1 MNIGNAFKEV
11 FGNPDISK
19 ALASTILIILLGYIL
34 RKREVFS
41 ENFAKVLTKV
51 VLSVALPALAFN
63 SFMTK
68 LDPDSL
74 KQSMSVLIWGILIYV
89 ILIFATKPLYLK
101 YKGDK
106 KEVLEVLTQF
116 SSTTFFGI
124 PIVAAIYGSKGALYA
139 SIFNIGYRLFLY
151 SYAYIRMTGKKMSRD
166 NLKEMFLNP
175 IVIATFL
182 GLILWLAQNVVPQVS
197 VLMPDAAGKMVASD
211 VAFYR
216 IDATAPWLFQ
226 MLNYLK
232 ELASPL
238 AWLSIGST
246 LGGVSFAKAASDK
259 TSWYYSF
266 NKVILVPIINI
277 IGIMI
282 LSALGILSFDS
293 VALATTV
300 IMLATPAATVAV
312 SYAIGFDRE
321 ALLASNASLLST
333 VVATV
338 LMPFWII
345 IVEILGKMS
354 MFK

>member
-1 MNIGNAFKEV
+1 MDIGKAFNEV
-11 FGNPDISK
+11 FGNEAITK

-34 RKREVFS
+34 RKRGVFG

-51 VLSVALPALAFN
+51 VLAVALPALAFT

-68 LDPDSL
+68 MDPESL
-74 KQSMSVLIWGILIYV
+74 KQSLSVLVWGILIYV
-89 ILIFATKPLYLK
+89 VFIFATKPLYLR

-124 PIVAAIYGSKGALYA
+124 PIVAAIYGAKGALYA
-139 SIFNIGYRLFLY
+139 SIFNIGYRIFLY
-151 SYAYIRMTGKKMSRD
+151 SYAYIRMTGKKMTRD

-182 GLILWLAQNVVPQVS
+182 GLFLWLIQNNVPQVS
-197 VLMPDAAGKMVASD
+197 AMIPDATGKAVSTN

-216 IDATAPWLFQ
+216 IDATAPWLFG
-226 MLNYLK
+226 MLTYLK
-232 ELASPL
+232 DLASPL
-238 AWLSIGST
+238 AWLAIGST

-259 TSWYYSF
+259 TSWYYSL
-266 NKVILVPIINI
+266 NKVILIPIINI
-277 IGIMI
+277 VGIMI
-282 LSALGILSFDS
+282 LSYLGILSFDS

-312 SYAIGFDRE
+312 SYAIGLDRE

-333 VVATV
+333 IVATA

-345 IVEILGKMS
+345 IVEVLGKMDI
-354 MFK
+354 FN